1 MSGYDVLLGIAG
13 RLVGARY
20 PERREEIVETAR
32 AAGGDGGAWT
42 RVAELASLVRL
53 ALAPARPRASA
64 RVVWLQGAVIGSALV
79 AVTLLAP
86 ATPFVLAVPF
96 VLLILGTI
104 DARLAAAA
112 TVFWLWR
119 LTTADLG
126 DVIGALGDA
135 SVTAQL
141 VRWLAMLVG
150 IVIAARVT
158 RASIRRAAAL

>member
-1 MSGYDVLLGIAG
+1 VSGYDVLFAIAG

-20 PERREEIVETAR
+20 PDRREEIVETAR
-32 AAGGDGGAWT
+32 AAGADGGST
-42 RVAELASLVRL
+42 RPAELASLVGL
-53 ALAPARPRASA
+53 ALRPSRPSASP
-64 RVVWLQGAVIGSALV
+64 RVVWLHGALLGSLLV
-79 AVTLLAP
+79 AVALLAP
-86 ATPFVLAVPF
+86 ATPLVLAVPF
-96 VLLILGTI
+96 VLLVLGLV

-119 LTTADLG
+119 LATADLG

-141 VRWLAMLVG
+141 VRWVAMLVG

>member
-1 MSGYDVLLGIAG
+1 MSGYDVMLGIAG

-32 AAGGDGGAWT
+32 AAAGDGGRCT
-42 RVAELASLVRL
+42 RLAELASLVGL
-53 ALAPARPRASA
+53 ALAPARPSASA
-64 RVVWLQGAVIGSALV
+64 RVVWLQGALLGSLLV
-79 AVTLLAP
+79 AVTLFAP
-86 ATPFVLAVPF
+86 ATPLVLAVPF
-96 VLLILGTI
+96 VLLILGLA

-119 LTTADLG
+119 LATADLG

-141 VRWLAMLVG
+141 VRWLAMLIG
-150 IVIAARVT
+150 IVVAARVT